1 MVNYKSDKK
10 CGRPPKEKEEK
21 LNRSI
26 NLKLTE
32 GDYRTVCKRAARVS
46 LTATQYARMMTLKGV
61 IKNRFTAEELDLMRK
76 VAGVANNVNQIAK
89 HLNQGLSRYVI
100 EACGVILELKK
111 LIDDSQKH

>member
-1 MVNYKSDKK
+1 MADKRS
-10 CGRPPKEKEEK
+10 GRPPKEKDEK

-26 NLKLTE
+26 NLKLTA
-32 GDYRTVCKRAARVS
+32 GDYDKVCKRAAQVS
-46 LTATQYARMMTLKGV
+46 LTATQYARMMTLKGA

-76 VAGVANNVNQIAK
+76 IAGVANNVNQIAK

-111 LIDDSQKH
+111 LIDDRKKH